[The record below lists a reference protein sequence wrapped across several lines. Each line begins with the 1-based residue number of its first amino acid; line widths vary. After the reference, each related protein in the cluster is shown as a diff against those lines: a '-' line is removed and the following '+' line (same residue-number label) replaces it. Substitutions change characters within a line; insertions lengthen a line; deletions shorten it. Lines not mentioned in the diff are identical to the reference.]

1 MKNFVWNE
9 EKNEKLKRERNISFE
24 IIILQIEA
32 GKILDIL
39 EHPNSEKYQGQKIF
53 VIKFNEYAFLV
64 PFVEDE
70 QEIFLK
76 TIIPSRK
83 VTKQYL
89 KEVKNHE

>member
-9 EKNEKLKRERNISFE
+9 DKNEKLKRERNVSFE
-24 IIILQIEA
+24 IILLQIEA
-32 GKILDIL
+32 VKILDIL

-53 VIKFNEYAFLV
+53 VIEFEGYAFLV

-70 QEIFLK
+70 QKIFLK

-83 VTKQYL
+83 ATKFYL
-89 KEVKNHE
+89 KRG